1 MSDILIP
8 TKPVTKFN
16 VLVKRAGESEGTYL
30 YDTDD
35 HLVALRAINRA
46 NFARGHRT
54 GDLYYIEEVAK

>member
-8 TKPVTKFN
+8 TQPAVKYVVC
-16 VLVKRAGESEGTYL
+16 VLRADGSHAEAL
-30 YDTDD
+30 YEVDD

-54 GDLYYIEEVAK
+54 GDLYYIEEVSV